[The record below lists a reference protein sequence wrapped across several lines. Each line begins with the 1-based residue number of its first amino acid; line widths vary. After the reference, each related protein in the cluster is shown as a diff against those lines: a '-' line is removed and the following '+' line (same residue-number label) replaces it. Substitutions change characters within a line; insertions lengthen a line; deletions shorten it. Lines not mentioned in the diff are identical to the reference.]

1 MEVKF
6 FRGSLGYY
14 NFNDVNGFNSGFEGV
29 SFDLPVY
36 LTGAVNFGISPSHRI
51 TQRGPFQQ
59 GDTDID
65 FRLDPR
71 IMSLPIVVPA
81 SSIDE
86 HFTYRNRLLDIF
98 KPGNDTSRLEIYFN
112 NDGVQAIRYIDV
124 KILSSLTMDT
134 DSKDFNIRGVIQ
146 LRADDPTW
154 YDGFNFYETSLTSPV
169 LGTPTPYPK
178 PYEVPY
184 GSAGIGG
191 ITNISYEGT
200 WISYPVLT
208 ATGPLTDLTITDGL
222 GHVISFDTPIPAAN
236 FVIINLKYGAKTV
249 IDQDGVNRF
258 EWLDINSDLINWAIY
273 PSPFVFDGINTISVS
288 ATGTDGGS
296 SVSINWIPRYI
307 GV

>member
-1 MEVKF
+1 MEVSF
-6 FRGSLGYY
+6 SRDGTYT
-14 NFNDVNGFNSGFEGV
+14 FNDPDGFNTYPFGVFFGF
-29 SFDLPVY
+29 PVY
-36 LTGAVNFGISPSHRI
+36 LTGTVNFGMAPSHRI

-71 IMSLPIVVPA
+71 IMSLPIVVPT
-81 SSIDE
+81 SSIDD
-86 HFTYRNRLLDIF
+86 HFYYRNLLLNIF
-98 KPGNDTSRLEIYFN
+98 KPGNDASLVKVVFT
-112 NDGVQAIRYIDV
+112 DGATEYIRYIDV
-124 KILSSLTMDT
+124 KILSSLTLDT

-154 YDGFNFYETSLTSPV
+154 YDGLGYEETLTSPI

-191 ITNISYEGT
+191 ITNILYEGT

-208 ATGPLTDLTITDGL
+208 AVGPLTDLTITDAL
-222 GHVISFDTPIPAAN
+222 GHVISIDTPIPASTY
-236 FVIINLKYGAKTV
+236 ISIDLKYGAKTV

-258 EWLDINSDLINWAIY
+258 AWLDINSDLINWALY
-273 PSPFVFDGINTISVS
+273 PPPFVSEGINTISVS

>member
-1 MEVKF
+1 MKVSFSRDSE
-6 FRGSLGYY
+6 YI
-14 NFNDVNGFNSGFEGV
+14 FNDPDGFNITSGFGV
-29 SFDLPVY
+29 FFPFPVY
-36 LTGAVNFGISPSHRI
+36 LTGTVNFGMAPSHRI

-59 GDTDID
+59 GDSDID
-65 FRLDPR
+65 YRLDPR
-71 IMSLPIVVPA
+71 IMSLPIVVPT

-86 HFTYRNRLLDIF
+86 HFTYRNKLLDIF
-98 KPGNDTSRLEIYFN
+98 KPGNDTSLVAVFY
-112 NDGVQAIRYIDV
+112 NDGATEIIRFINV

-154 YDGFNFYETSLTSPV
+154 YDAYGYEATLTSPI

-191 ITNISYEGT
+191 ITNVFYEGT
-200 WISYPVLT
+200 WICYPVLT
-208 ATGPLTDLTITDGL
+208 AVGPLTDLTITDAL
-222 GHVISFDTPIPAAN
+222 GHVISINTPIPASTY
-236 FVIINLKYGAKTV
+236 ISIDLKYGAKTV

-258 EWLDINSDLINWAIY
+258 AWLDINSDLINWALY
-273 PSPFVFDGINTISVS
+273 PPPFVSEGINTISVS

>member
-1 MEVKF
+1 MQVNF
-6 FRGSLGYY
+6 SRDGAYI
-14 NFNDVNGFNSGFEGV
+14 FNDPDGFNFPGYSGVFFG
-29 SFDLPVY
+29 LPVY
-36 LTGAVNFGISPSHRI
+36 LTGTVNFGMAPSHRI

-59 GDTDID
+59 GDSDID

-71 IMSLPIVVPA
+71 IMSLPIVVPT

-86 HFTYRNRLLDIF
+86 HFTYRNKLLDIF
-98 KPGNDTSRLEIYFN
+98 KPGNDKSVVGVFY
-112 NDGVQAIRYIDV
+112 NDGVTEIRRFIDV

-154 YDGFNFYETSLTSPV
+154 YDAFGYEATLTSPI

-191 ITNISYEGT
+191 ITDVLYEGT
-200 WISYPVLT
+200 WICYPVLT
-208 ATGPLTDLTITDGL
+208 GVGPLTDLTMTDGL
-222 GHVISFDTPIPAAN
+222 GHVISFDTPIPAGTY
-236 FVIINLKYGAKTV
+236 VSIDLKFGVKTV
-249 IDQDGVNRF
+249 TDQDGVNRF
-258 EWLDINSDLINWAIY
+258 DWLDINSDLTNWALY
-273 PSPFVFDGINTISVS
+273 PSPFVVGGINTISVS
-288 ATGTDGGS
+288 ATGTDGDS

>member
-1 MEVKF
+1 MKVQF
-6 FRGSLGYY
+6 SRGNGQYT
-14 NFNDVNGFNSGFEGV
+14 FNYFDGFNFPGFTGV
-29 SFDLPVY
+29 QFGIPVY
-36 LTGAVNFGISPSHRI
+36 LTGTVNFGMSPSHRI
-51 TQRGPFQQ
+51 TQRGPFQE

-86 HFTYRNRLLDIF
+86 HFIYRDKLLNIF
-98 KPGNDTSRLEIYFN
+98 KPGNDTSRLEVYFS
-112 NDGVQAIRYIDV
+112 DGSIQYIRYIDV
-124 KILSSLTMDT
+124 KILSSLTLDT

-146 LRADDPTW
+146 MRADDPTW
-154 YDGFNFYETSLTSPV
+154 YDGLNYYEATLTSPI

-191 ITNISYEGT
+191 ITNVLYEGT

-208 ATGPLTDLTITDGL
+208 AVGPLTDLTITDAL
-222 GHVISFDTPIPAAN
+222 GHVISIDTPIPASTY
-236 FVIINLKYGAKTV
+236 ISIDLKYGAKTV

-258 EWLDINSDLINWAIY
+258 SWLDINSDLINWALY
-273 PSPFVFDGINTISVS
+273 PDPFVVGGINTISVS

-296 SVSINWIPRYI
+296 SVSINWIPRFI

>member
-1 MEVKF
+1 MQVKF
-6 FRGSLGYY
+6 YRTGSSTYK
-14 NFNDVNGFNSGFEGV
+14 FNVAQFCDFGDVT
-29 SFDLPVY
+29 DWPVY
-36 LTGAVNFGISPSHRI
+36 LTGTVNFGMAPLHRI
-51 TQRGPFQQ
+51 TQRGPFQE

-71 IMSLPIVVPA
+71 VMTLPFVVPA

-86 HFTYRNRLLDIF
+86 HFTRRNKLLDIF
-98 KPGNDTSRLEIYFN
+98 KPGNDRATIELNFS
-112 NDGVQAIRYIDV
+112 NDGTAVTRSIDV
-124 KILSSLTMDT
+124 KVLGGLAMDT

-154 YDGFNFYETSLTSPV
+154 YQDTGSEISLTTPI

-191 ITNISYEGT
+191 ITNILYEGT

-208 ATGPLTDLTITDGL
+208 AVGPLTDLTITDAL
-222 GHVISFDTPIPAAN
+222 GHVISIDTPIPASTY
-236 FVIINLKYGAKTV
+236 ISIDLKYGAKTV
-249 IDQDGVNRF
+249 VDQDGVNRF
-258 EWLDINSDLINWAIY
+258 AWLDINSDLINWALY
-273 PSPFVFDGINTISVS
+273 PAPYVLGGNNTISVS

-296 SVSINWIPRYI
+296 SVSMNWIPRYI

>member
-1 MEVKF
+1 MAP
-6 FRGSLGYY
+6 L
-14 NFNDVNGFNSGFEGV
+14 
-29 SFDLPVY
+29 
-36 LTGAVNFGISPSHRI
+36 HRI
-51 TQRGPFQQ
+51 TQRGPFQE

-71 IMSLPIVVPA
+71 VMTLPFVVPA

-86 HFTYRNRLLDIF
+86 HFTRRNKLLDIF
-98 KPGNDTSRLEIYFN
+98 KPGNDRATIELNFS
-112 NDGVQAIRYIDV
+112 NDGTAVTRAIDV
-124 KILSSLTMDT
+124 KVLGGLAMDT

-154 YDGFNFYETSLTSPV
+154 YQDTGSEIMLTTPI

-191 ITNISYEGT
+191 ITNILYEGT

-208 ATGPLTDLTITDGL
+208 AVGPLTDLTITDAL
-222 GHVISFDTPIPAAN
+222 GHVISIDTPIPASTY
-236 FVIINLKYGAKTV
+236 ISIDLKYGAKTV
-249 IDQDGVNRF
+249 VDQDGVNRF
-258 EWLDINSDLINWAIY
+258 AWLDINSDLINWALY
-273 PSPFVFDGINTISVS
+273 PAPYVLGGNNTISVS

-296 SVSINWIPRYI
+296 SVSMNWIPRFI

>member
-249 IDQDGVNRF
+249 VDQDGINRF
-258 EWLDINSDLINWAIY
+258 AYLDINSDLIDWALY
-273 PSPFVFDGINTISVS
+273 PAPYVAQGFNTISVS
-288 ATGTDGGS
+288 ATGTDSNS
-296 SVSINWIPRYI
+296 SVVMNWFPRFI

>member
-1 MEVKF
+1 MQVKF
-6 FRGSLGYY
+6 FRGYGTYT
-14 NFNDVNGFNSGFEGV
+14 FNDSNGFNTVPGQGVTFGF
-29 SFDLPVY
+29 PVY
-36 LTGAVNFGISPSHRI
+36 LTGTVNFGMAPSHRI

-71 IMSLPIVVPA
+71 IMSLPIVVPT
-81 SSIDE
+81 SSIDD
-86 HFTYRNRLLDIF
+86 HFYYRNLLLNIF
-98 KPGNDTSRLEIYFN
+98 KPGNDAARLEVYFT
-112 NDGVQAIRYIDV
+112 DGATEFIRYIDV
-124 KILSSLTMDT
+124 KILSSLTLDT

-154 YDGFNFYETSLTSPV
+154 YDDFNFYETSLTSPV

-191 ITNISYEGT
+191 ITNIFYEGT

-249 IDQDGVNRF
+249 VDQDGINRF
-258 EWLDINSDLINWAIY
+258 AYLDINSDLIDWALY
-273 PSPFVFDGINTISVS
+273 PSPYVVDGNNTISVS
-288 ATGTDGGS
+288 ATGTDSNS
-296 SVSINWIPRYI
+296 SVVMNWFPRFI

>member
-6 FRGSLGYY
+6 FRGLGTYT
-14 NFNDVNGFNSGFEGV
+14 FNYFDGFNFPGFTGV
-29 SFDLPVY
+29 QFGIPVY
-36 LTGAVNFGISPSHRI
+36 LTGTVNFGMSPSHRI
-51 TQRGPFQQ
+51 TQRGPFQE

-86 HFTYRNRLLDIF
+86 HFIYRDKLLNIF
-98 KPGNDTSRLEIYFN
+98 KPGNDTSRLEVYFS
-112 NDGVQAIRYIDV
+112 DGPVQYIRYIDV
-124 KILSSLTMDT
+124 KILSSLTLDT

-154 YDGFNFYETSLTSPV
+154 YDGLNYYEATLTSPILV
-169 LGTPTPYPK
+169 TPTTYPK

-191 ITNISYEGT
+191 ITVILYEGT

-208 ATGPLTDLTITDGL
+208 AVGPLTDLTITDAL
-222 GHVISFDTPIPAAN
+222 GHVISIDTPIPASTY
-236 FVIINLKYGAKTV
+236 ISIDLKYGAKTV

-258 EWLDINSDLINWAIY
+258 AWLDINSDLINWALY
-273 PSPFVFDGINTISVS
+273 PDPYVQDGANTISVS

-296 SVSINWIPRYI
+296 SVSINWVPRFI

>member
-1 MEVKF
+1 MQVKF
-6 FRGSLGYY
+6 YRGTGTYT
-14 NFNDVNGFNSGFEGV
+14 FNDPGGFNTNPGLGV
-29 SFDLPVY
+29 SFYLPVY
-36 LTGAVNFGISPSHRI
+36 LTGTVNFGMAPSHRI
-51 TQRGPFQQ
+51 TQRGPFQD
-59 GDTDID
+59 GDSDID

-71 IMSLPIVVPA
+71 IMSLPIVVPT

-86 HFTYRNRLLDIF
+86 YFYIRNSLLDIF
-98 KPGNDTSRLEIYFN
+98 KPGNDVARLEVYYN
-112 NDGVQAIRYIDV
+112 NGDFEVIRFINV

-154 YDGFNFYETSLTSPV
+154 FDAYGYEATLTSPI

-191 ITNISYEGT
+191 ITNVFYEGT
-200 WISYPVLT
+200 WICYPVLI
-208 ATGPLTDLTITDGL
+208 AVGPLTDLTITDAL
-222 GHVISFDTPIPAAN
+222 GHVISIDTPIPASTY
-236 FVIINLKYGAKTV
+236 ISIDLKYGAKTV

-258 EWLDINSDLINWAIY
+258 AWLDINSDLINWALY
-273 PSPFVFDGINTISVS
+273 PSPFVSDGINTISVS

-296 SVSINWIPRYI
+296 SVSINWIPRFI

>member
-1 MEVKF
+1 MKVSFSRDAE
-6 FRGSLGYY
+6 YI
-14 NFNDVNGFNSGFEGV
+14 FNDPDGFNFPGV
-29 SFDLPVY
+29 TGVFFGLPVY
-36 LTGAVNFGISPSHRI
+36 LTGTVNFGMAPSHRI

-71 IMSLPIVVPA
+71 IMSLPIVVPT

-86 HFTYRNRLLDIF
+86 HFTYRNKLLDIF
-98 KPGNDTSRLEIYFN
+98 KPGNDDSLVAVVY
-112 NDGVQAIRYIDV
+112 NDGATEINRYINV

-154 YDGFNFYETSLTSPV
+154 YDAYGYEATLTSPI

-191 ITNISYEGT
+191 ITNILYEGT
-200 WISYPVLT
+200 WICYPVLT
-208 ATGPLTDLTITDGL
+208 AVGPLTDLTITDGL
-222 GHVISFDTPIPAAN
+222 GHVISIDTPIPASTY
-236 FVIINLKYGAKTV
+236 ISIDLKYGAKTV
-249 IDQDGVNRF
+249 VDQDGVNRF
-258 EWLDINSDLINWAIY
+258 AWLDINSDLTNWALY
-273 PSPFVFDGINTISVS
+273 PSPFVVGGINTISVS
-288 ATGTDGGS
+288 ATGTDGDS
-296 SVSINWIPRYI
+296 SVSINWLPRYI

>member
-1 MEVKF
+1 MKVQF
-6 FRGSLGYY
+6 GRGTGTYT
-14 NFNDVNGFNSGFEGV
+14 FNDPEGFNTLPGLGVFFGF
-29 SFDLPVY
+29 PVY
-36 LTGAVNFGISPSHRI
+36 LTGTVNFGMAPSHRI
-51 TQRGPFQQ
+51 TQRGPFQE
-59 GDTDID
+59 GDSDID

-71 IMSLPIVVPA
+71 IMSLPIVVPT
-81 SSIDE
+81 SSIDD
-86 HFTYRNRLLDIF
+86 HFYYRNLLLNIF
-98 KPGNDTSRLEIYFN
+98 KPGNDVSLLALNYT
-112 NDGVQAIRYIDV
+112 DGATELIRYINV
-124 KILSSLTMDT
+124 KILSSLTLDT

-154 YDGFNFYETSLTSPV
+154 YDGLAYEATLTSPI

-191 ITNISYEGT
+191 ITNILYEGT

-208 ATGPLTDLTITDGL
+208 AVGPLTDLTITDGL
-222 GHVISFDTPIPAAN
+222 GHVISIDTPIPASTY
-236 FVIINLKYGAKTV
+236 ISIDLKYGAKTV

-258 EWLDINSDLINWAIY
+258 AWLDINSDLINWALY

>member
-1 MEVKF
+1 MKVQF
-6 FRGSLGYY
+6 YRGTGTYT
-14 NFNDVNGFNSGFEGV
+14 FNDPDGFNTLPGLGV
-29 SFDLPVY
+29 SFGLPVY
-36 LTGAVNFGISPSHRI
+36 LTGTVNFGMAPSHRI
-51 TQRGPFQQ
+51 TQRGPFQE

-71 IMSLPIVVPA
+71 IMSLPIVVPT
-81 SSIDE
+81 SSIDD
-86 HFTYRNRLLDIF
+86 HFYYRNLLLNIF
-98 KPGNDTSRLEIYFN
+98 KPGNDAARLEVYFT
-112 NDGVQAIRYIDV
+112 DGATEFIRYIDV
-124 KILSSLTMDT
+124 KILSSLTLDT

-154 YDGFNFYETSLTSPV
+154 YDGLGYEATLTSPI

-191 ITNISYEGT
+191 ITNILYEGT

-296 SVSINWIPRYI
+296 SVSIIWIPRYI

>member
-1 MEVKF
+1 MQVKF
-6 FRGSLGYY
+6 FRNAEYI
-14 NFNDVNGFNSGFEGV
+14 FNDPDGFNFSGLIGV
-29 SFDLPVY
+29 SFPLPVY
-36 LTGAVNFGISPSHRI
+36 LTGTVNFGMAPSHRI

-59 GDTDID
+59 GDSDID

-71 IMSLPIVVPA
+71 IMSLPIVVPT

-86 HFTYRNRLLDIF
+86 HFTYRNKLLDIF
-98 KPGNDTSRLEIYFN
+98 KPGNDTSGLGVYFL
-112 NDGVQAIRYIDV
+112 NDGSQAQRFIDV
-124 KILSSLTMDT
+124 KILSSLTLDT

-154 YDGFNFYETSLTSPV
+154 YDGNTLNEIPLTSPV

-191 ITNISYEGT
+191 ITNVFYEGT

-208 ATGPLTDLTITDGL
+208 AFGPLTDLTMTDGL
-222 GHVISFDTPIPAAN
+222 GHVISFDTPIPASTY
-236 FVIINLKYGAKTV
+236 ISIDLKFGVKTV
-249 IDQDGVNRF
+249 TDQDGVNRF
-258 EWLDINSDLINWAIY
+258 DWLDINSDLINWALY
-273 PSPFVFDGINTISVS
+273 PSPYVVGGNNTISVS
-288 ATGTDGGS
+288 ATGTDSNS
-296 SVSINWIPRYI
+296 SVVINWFTRYI